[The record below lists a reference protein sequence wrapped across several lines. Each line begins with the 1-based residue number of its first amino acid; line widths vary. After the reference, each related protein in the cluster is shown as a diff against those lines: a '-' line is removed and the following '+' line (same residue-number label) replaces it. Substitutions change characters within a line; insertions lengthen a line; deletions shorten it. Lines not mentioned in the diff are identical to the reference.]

1 MGKHSYKILKKLYSA
16 ESIPFEQFLA
26 LLGCTLENYRDSS
39 AFEAISEY
47 VEIVKILPS
56 GSDGENGVPAFILS
70 PIGLSY
76 VEERRSR
83 SIRNILL
90 IVFSGITAAAAVA
103 ALFVK

>member
-1 MGKHSYKILKKLYSA
+1 MDKHSYKILKKLYSSG
-16 ESIPFEQFLA
+16 SIPFEQFLA

-39 AFEAISEY
+39 AFEAIFEY
-47 VEIVKILPS
+47 VKIVKISPG
-56 GSDGENGVPAFILS
+56 GSDDEDGIPSFILS

-103 ALFVK
+103 ALFVR

>member
-1 MGKHSYKILKKLYSA
+1 MDKRSYKILKKLYSSG
-16 ESIPFEQFLA
+16 SIPFEQFLA
-26 LLGCTLENYRDSS
+26 LLGCTRENYRGSS
-39 AFEAISEY
+39 VFESIFGY
-47 VEIVKILPS
+47 VEIVKTLPP
-56 GSDGENGVPAFILS
+56 GSDGEDGVPSFMLS

-83 SIRNILL
+83 SIRNVLL